1 MALPLPRIEP
11 LNTNVKDNI
20 GRAVNVAYNGVM
32 GNYVNIEVFRS
43 KFMGANARSYLFLC
57 NFTFPDDVLP
67 SGNIKKTNF
76 LTDTIETAINI
87 VNPIRIESPTKNNDY
102 KFFVKSSSLPE
113 VTIEETSSYW
123 LGQQIKMASVR
134 RTSDWNV
141 TFLVNDDASI
151 LEKFWNWHKKMH
163 DPVKNEY
170 GFHQHYM
177 IDQSIQL
184 LGIDG
189 FPICTYML
197 FGAWPK
203 SIGQVDLD
211 YSNNEFATVDISFT
225 YQYLTVTRD
234 SLSAVDSVRKFIRS
248 AQITS
253 KLI

>member
-11 LNTNVKDNI
+11 LNTNIKDNV
-20 GRAVNVAYNGVM
+20 GRAINVAYNGVM

-57 NFTFPDDVLP
+57 NFTFPEDVLRT
-67 SGNIKKTNF
+67 SMLSNMIR
-76 LTDTIETAINI
+76 TAVDVI
-87 VNPIRIESPTKNNDY
+87 NPIKVGSPTKNNDY

-113 VTIEETSSYW
+113 ITIEETSTYW
-123 LGQQIKMASVR
+123 CGQQIKMASVR

-151 LEKFWNWHKKMH
+151 LEKFWSWHKRMQ
-163 DPVKNEY
+163 DPVSNRSGIY
-170 GFHQHYM
+170 TDYM
-177 IDQSIQL
+177 TNQTIQL

-189 FPICTYML
+189 FPICTYKL

-211 YSNNEFATVDISFT
+211 YSNNEFATVDISFA